1 MHSWLAN
8 QSPLARRLVVITL
21 GCSAVLALFFTS
33 LQLFYA
39 YSSER
44 SSLNQ
49 RVEDLA
55 SSAVPALER
64 SLWILDAELT
74 RAHLEGIARVTGVV
88 RTQLIAPDSQL
99 ELFGENADAQITR
112 VAEFPLIFSDRGNA
126 VELGV
131 LRVAS
136 TDAEIKSQLA
146 NQLLVLLLTNLVKT
160 FLMSLIILLIF
171 RRLVGRHLRSLS
183 SFAMN
188 FNPNRPSPKVALNRQ
203 GYASGEKDE
212 LDELDVALQQ
222 MVLVYSEHIAQIQRA
237 DKSAEL
243 ASKMQQLN
251 ERQKETFS
259 VISHELRTPIAGI
272 EMLVANRADLEA
284 QEIKQIHGLSNDLLT
299 ILDDVRMI
307 SSPESVTQS
316 NLELLGARQLVKQ
329 VHSTLGPLA
338 ASHDIKLTSKVSD
351 EAQLWLMQ
359 GSVVRRC
366 VTNLVKNAILH
377 SGGTQIRLSQQVQ
390 SKRVGWDWVTWIV
403 EDDGHGLTDHEQ
415 ASMFDAFQR
424 GRSQSEGTGLGLFIV
439 KQAVES
445 LGGSVTYRTSS
456 LGGACFE
463 LSLLLE
469 RGLGSANTAESVA
482 VAVERKSLQGVRIL
496 LAEDDRLLGQL
507 SEKLLVAQGAQVNW
521 VADGQAAWDQFQL
534 GMDDFD
540 LVLTDLMMP
549 RLTGIELTQK
559 VKATRPETKVI
570 ALTAAV
576 MGKETNELLAAG
588 ADQVLSK
595 PFKIEKLT
603 AALQTEIGLSRR
615 LAL

>member
-1 MHSWLAN
+1 MRSWLVK
-8 QSPLARRLVVITL
+8 QSPLGRRLVVITL
-21 GCSAVLALFFTS
+21 GCSAGLALCFTS
-33 LQLFYA
+33 LQFFYA
-39 YSSER
+39 YSYER
-44 SSLNQ
+44 SSLSQ
-49 RVEDLA
+49 RIEDLA

-64 SLWILDAELT
+64 SLWVLDTELT
-74 RAHLEGIARVTGVV
+74 RAHLEGIARVTGVI
-88 RTQLIAPDSQL
+88 RTQLITPDSQL
-99 ELFGENADAQITR
+99 ELLGENADANIAQVT
-112 VAEFPLIFSDRGNA
+112 EFPLIFTDRGNA

-131 LRVAS
+131 LRVAI
-136 TDAEIKSQLA
+136 TDDEIKSQLA
-146 NQLLVLLLTNLVKT
+146 EQLLFLLLTNLIKT

-171 RRLVGRHLRSLS
+171 QRLVGRHLRSLS

-188 FNPNRPSPKVALNRQ
+188 FNPNRPSLRVALKRR

-212 LDELDVALQQ
+212 LDELDAALQQ
-222 MVLVYSEHIAQIQRA
+222 MVLVYSERIAQIQRA
-237 DKSAEL
+237 DRSAQL
-243 ASKMQQLN
+243 ASEMQQLN

-307 SSPESVTQS
+307 ATPDSVIQS
-316 NLELLGARQLVKQ
+316 KLECLCARQLVKQ
-329 VHSTLGPLA
+329 VRSTLGPLA
-338 ASHDIKLTSKVSD
+338 ASHDVKLTSKAPD

-377 SGGTQIRLSQQVQ
+377 SGGAQVRLSQQVQ
-390 SKRVGWDWVTWIV
+390 SERVGWDWVTWIV

-469 RGLGSANTAESVA
+469 RAPGSANTAESVA
-482 VAVERKSLQGVRIL
+482 VAAQRKSLQSVRIL
-496 LAEDDRLLGQL
+496 LAEDDQLLGQL
-507 SEKLLVAQGAQVNW
+507 SEKLLIAQGAQVKW
-521 VADGQAAWDQFQL
+521 VADGQAAWDQFEL
-534 GMDDFD
+534 GMDDID

-549 RLTGIELTQK
+549 GLTGIELTQK
-559 VKATRPETKVI
+559 VKATRPDTKVI

-576 MGKETNELLAAG
+576 MGKETDELLAAG

-603 AALQTEIGLSRR
+603 AALENPSAVSRS
-615 LAL
+615 A

>member
-1 MHSWLAN
+1 M
-8 QSPLARRLVVITL
+8 
-21 GCSAVLALFFTS
+21 
-33 LQLFYA
+33 
-39 YSSER
+39 
-44 SSLNQ
+44 
-49 RVEDLA
+49 
-55 SSAVPALER
+55 
-64 SLWILDAELT
+64 
-74 RAHLEGIARVTGVV
+74 
-88 RTQLIAPDSQL
+88 
-99 ELFGENADAQITR
+99 
-112 VAEFPLIFSDRGNA
+112 
-126 VELGV
+126 
-131 LRVAS
+131 
-136 TDAEIKSQLA
+136 
-146 NQLLVLLLTNLVKT
+146 TNLVKT

-171 RRLVGRHLRSLS
+171 QRFVGRHLLSLS
-183 SFAMN
+183 NFAMN
-188 FNPNRPSPKVALNRQ
+188 FNPTRPSPGIALERR

-212 LDELDVALQQ
+212 LDELDAALQK

-237 DKSAEL
+237 DRSAEL
-243 ASKMQQLN
+243 ASEMQQLN

-299 ILDDVRMI
+299 ILDEVRMI
-307 SSPESVTQS
+307 ATPESVTQS
-316 NLELLGARQLVKQ
+316 NLELLCARKLVKH
-329 VHSTLGPLA
+329 VHSTLGRLA

-351 EAQLWLMQ
+351 EAQLWLMR
-359 GSVVRRC
+359 GSVVHRC

-377 SGGTQIRLSQQVQ
+377 SGGTQIQLGQQVQ
-390 SKRVGWDWVTWIV
+390 SERIGWDWVTWIV

-439 KQAVES
+439 KQAFES

-463 LSLLLE
+463 LSLLSE
-469 RGLGSANTAESVA
+469 RAPGSANTMESVA
-482 VAVERKSLQGVRIL
+482 VAVQPKSLQGVRIL
-496 LAEDDRLLGQL
+496 LAEDDQLLGQL

-549 RLTGIELTQK
+549 GLTGIELTQK

-576 MGKETNELLAAG
+576 IGKETDELLAAG

-603 AALQTEIGLSRR
+603 AALEDLAPSWDRLKPPIGSLNWARSPAHLYRTGAR
-615 LAL
+615 GLLVFRP

>member
-1 MHSWLAN
+1 MRSWLVK
-8 QSPLARRLVVITL
+8 QSPLARRLVVIIL
-21 GCSAVLALFFTS
+21 GCSAALAVFFTA

-49 RVEDLA
+49 RVDDLA

-64 SLWILDAELT
+64 SLWILDTELT
-74 RAHLEGIARVTGVV
+74 RAHLEGITRVTGVV
-88 RTQLIAPDSQL
+88 RTQLITPDSLL
-99 ELFGENADAQITR
+99 ELFGENNDADIAQVT
-112 VAEFPLIFSDRGNA
+112 EFPLIFSDRGNA

-146 NQLLVLLLTNLVKT
+146 EQLLFVLLTNLVKT

-171 RRLVGRHLRSLS
+171 QRLVGRHLRSLS

-188 FNPNRPSPKVALNRQ
+188 FNPNRPSPRVALKRR

-237 DKSAEL
+237 DRSAQL
-243 ASKMQQLN
+243 ASEMQQLN

-307 SSPESVTQS
+307 ATPESVIQAK
-316 NLELLGARQLVKQ
+316 LELLGARQLVKL

-338 ASHDIKLTSKVSD
+338 ASRDIKLTSKVSD
-351 EAQLWLMQ
+351 EAQRWLMQ

-366 VTNLVKNAILH
+366 VTNLVKNSILH
-377 SGGTQIRLSQQVQ
+377 SGGTQVRLSQQVQ
-390 SKRVGWDWVTWIV
+390 SERVGWDWVTWIV

-469 RGLGSANTAESVA
+469 RAPGSANTMESVA
-482 VAVERKSLQGVRIL
+482 VAAQRKSLQGVRIL
-496 LAEDDRLLGQL
+496 LAEDDKLLGQL

-549 RLTGIELTQK
+549 GLTGIELTQK

-576 MGKETNELLAAG
+576 MGKETDDLLAAG

-603 AALQTEIGLSRR
+603 AALEEPSAVSRS
-615 LAL
+615 A

>member
-1 MHSWLAN
+1 MRSWLVK

-21 GCSAVLALFFTS
+21 GCSTVLAIFFTAM
-33 LQLFYA
+33 QLLYA

-49 RVEDLA
+49 RIEDLA

-64 SLWILDAELT
+64 SLWILDEDLT
-74 RAHLEGIARVTGVV
+74 HAHLEGIARVTGVISAH
-88 RTQLIAPDSQL
+88 LITPDLQV
-99 ELFGENADAQITR
+99 EIAGDDAGVDIAEVT
-112 VAEFPLIFSDRGNA
+112 EFPLVFTDRGNR

-131 LRVAS
+131 LTVAS

-146 NQLLVLLLTNLVKT
+146 KQLLVLFLTNLVKT

-171 RRLVGRHLRSLS
+171 QRLVGRHLRSLS
-183 SFAMN
+183 NFARN
-188 FNPNRPSPKVALNRQ
+188 FNPARPSRRVALERR
-203 GYASGEKDE
+203 GYASGEMDE
-212 LDELDVALQQ
+212 LDELDELDAALQQ

-237 DKSAEL
+237 DRSAQL
-243 ASKMQQLN
+243 ACEMQQLN

-307 SSPESVTQS
+307 ATPDSVLQS
-316 NLELLGARQLVKQ
+316 KFEVLGAIQLVQ
-329 VHSTLGPLA
+329 RVYSTLEPLA
-338 ASHDIKLTSKVSD
+338 DSYHVKLTSEVSD
-351 EAQLWLMQ
+351 EAQAWLMQ

-366 VTNLVKNAILH
+366 IANLVKNSILH
-377 SGGTQIRLSQQVQ
+377 AGGTRVQLSQQVQ
-390 SKRVGWDWVTWIV
+390 SEREGWDRVTWII
-403 EDDGHGLTDHEQ
+403 EDDGRGLTESEQ
-415 ASMFDAFQR
+415 ASVFDAFQR

-439 KQAVES
+439 KQALEAM
-445 LGGSVTYRTSS
+445 GGSVTYQTGK
-456 LGGACFE
+456 LGGARFE
-463 LSLLLE
+463 LKLLLE
-469 RGLGSANTAESVA
+469 RAPDVPDEVKPAA
-482 VAVERKSLQGVRIL
+482 VAIKRNALQGLRIL
-496 LAEDDRLLGQL
+496 LAEDDQLLGQF
-507 SEKLLVAQGAQVNW
+507 SEKLLMAQGAQVKW

-534 GMDDFD
+534 GMGDID

-549 RLTGIELTQK
+549 GLTGIELTQK

-576 MGKETNELLAAG
+576 MGKETDELLAAG

-603 AALQTEIGLSRR
+603 AALEDSSAVSR
-615 LAL
+615 